1 MYMVIKWPL
10 LPQGE
15 NFSHVSIVT
24 WYGVISAALIIQ
36 YLAVSHLPLPTPA
49 TSSIHLVHLSF
60 SITPTIAHIRSP
72 HFADVHCSQY
82 EQQSFNTRTDWRV
95 RAISATN
102 LHLRT
107 NHIYVSSEDIS
118 DSGFTYVIP
127 KNILSKF
134 ITISD
139 LRTQIAGYMYGV
151 SPPDNAQV
159 NNLIKLI
166 TSWFKLPLHS
176 SNSNHIWNL
185 FVGEGSQVHCYRSTG
200 WQSSVRNTA

>member
-1 MYMVIKWPL
+1 MIRAIILMCSLIR
-10 LPQGE
+10 
-15 NFSHVSIVT
+15 FS
-24 WYGVISAALIIQ
+24 
-36 YLAVSHLPLPTPA
+36 
-49 TSSIHLVHLSF
+49 TSYHELFLMPNPSF
-60 SITPTIAHIRSP
+60 SKSHHHSLPSIN
-72 HFADVHCSQY
+72 HCSQY

-159 NNLIKLI
+159 EKR
-166 TSWFKLPLHS
+166 FLH
-176 SNSNHIWNL
+176 
-185 FVGEGSQVHCYRSTG
+185 GSILLL
-200 WQSSVRNTA
+200 

>member
-1 MYMVIKWPL
+1 MYMVIKWPS
-10 LPQGE
+10 LPLGE
-15 NFSHVSIVT
+15 NSSHVSIVT
-24 WYGVISAALIIQ
+24 YFGAISAALITKSI
-36 YLAVSHLPLPTPA
+36 AVLHLPLSCLLRRPYLFTFCAFFFKLLWPLL
-49 TSSIHLVHLSF
+49 TSVLLIFLF
-60 SITPTIAHIRSP
+60 
-72 HFADVHCSQY
+72 HCSQY

-159 NNLIKLI
+159 KIRFLHDS
-166 TSWFKLPLHS
+166 TPL
-176 SNSNHIWNL
+176 L
-185 FVGEGSQVHCYRSTG
+185 
-200 WQSSVRNTA
+200 

>member
-1 MYMVIKWPL
+1 MHPYCAMIRCPETNKL
-10 LPQGE
+10 HTL
-15 NFSHVSIVT
+15 
-24 WYGVISAALIIQ
+24 
-36 YLAVSHLPLPTPA
+36 PA
-49 TSSIHLVHLSF
+49 T
-60 SITPTIAHIRSP
+60 
-72 HFADVHCSQY
+72 CSQY

-159 NNLIKLI
+159 LLSAIIFTEVKRITCKHRHNNEVSSRTLLYKL
-166 TSWFKLPLHS
+166 
-176 SNSNHIWNL
+176 
-185 FVGEGSQVHCYRSTG
+185 R
-200 WQSSVRNTA
+200 